1 MGRGATRQ
9 KARPAPSPL
18 QTAADTSASPPS
30 CASAGSRGPTIVG
43 RRTITVEALGLAGPQ
58 VDDLPLAQLQL
69 LQLGAGQ
76 LRPDLGAV
84 AEHELDPDL
93 EAEGDDPLHHRLLG
107 ALVGVEHDL
116 HVVRAHVV
124 LAEPVDL
131 ADEAHHEL
139 VGGVLVEVVGAAR
152 LLDPALVHHH
162 QLLGDVHRLLLVVGD
177 EDRRHVHLLVE
188 VAQPGAQVLADLG
201 VERAEGLVE
210 QQHLRLRPRAPG
222 PGPCAG
228 AGRRRAG
235 RGSGRRARRAG
246 PAAAARGRGRRSSA
260 FFHLR
265 IFSPK
270 PTFSNTVMCLKA
282 A

>member
-1 MGRGATRQ
+1 M
-9 KARPAPSPL
+9 
-18 QTAADTSASPPS
+18 
-30 CASAGSRGPTIVG
+30 
-43 RRTITVEALGLAGPQ
+43 
-58 VDDLPLAQLQL
+58 
-69 LQLGAGQ
+69 
-76 LRPDLGAV
+76 
-84 AEHELDPDL
+84 
-93 EAEGDDPLHHRLLG
+93 RLLG

-116 HVVRAHVV
+116 HVVRAHEVV
-124 LAEPVDL
+124 AEPVDL

-139 VGGVLVEVVGAAR
+139 VGGMLVEVVGGAG

-177 EDRRHVHLLVE
+177 EDRRHVHLVVE

-210 QQHLRLRPRAPG
+210 QQHLRLDRQRPGQRHALALA
-222 PGPCAG
+222 AG
-228 AGRRRAG
+228 ELGGEAVGE
-235 RGSGRRARRAG
+235 
-246 PAAAARGRGRRSSA
+246 PVELDQAAAARARGRRSRG

-270 PTFSNTVMCLKA
+270 ATFSNTVMCLKA